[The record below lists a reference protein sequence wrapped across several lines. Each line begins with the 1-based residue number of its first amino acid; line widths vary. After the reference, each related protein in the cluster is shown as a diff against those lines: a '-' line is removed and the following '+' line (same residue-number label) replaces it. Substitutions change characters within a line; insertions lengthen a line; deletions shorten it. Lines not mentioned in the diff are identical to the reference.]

1 MSKKYSLKEAASYT
15 GLSVNQLKHA
25 IQIKQ
30 LNAEREKISDKG
42 FKYIIDEEDLL
53 AYQNNTKNKET
64 ADVPK
69 EQESESEEK
78 TDNKYEEALT
88 NIKVLEDKLKD
99 YEDMEEQNE
108 QLSRELELANNDF
121 EQQVKEFE
129 ALQKDYEKLEE
140 KKKRQDEL
148 ISEAEQSLLDMVE
161 QYKDLA
167 KDIHERD
174 QKINKLTG
182 ELEEIKRKLISER

>member
-1 MSKKYSLKEAASYT
+1 MSKRYSLKEAASYT

-42 FKYIIDEEDLL
+42 FKYIIDEADLL
-53 AYQNNTKNKET
+53 SYQNNIKNKET
-64 ADVPK
+64 SETTQEDIK
-69 EQESESEEK
+69 EEN
-78 TDNKYEEALT
+78 TDGKYEKALK
-88 NIKVLEDKLKD
+88 NIKELEDKLKD
-99 YEDMEEQNE
+99 YEELEEQNE
-108 QLSRELELANNDF
+108 QLTRELELANNDF

-174 QKINKLTG
+174 QKINRLTG
-182 ELEEIKRKLISER
+182 ELEEIKRKLTGG